1 MTNLLT
7 AQTFLAG
14 WRINYNP
21 FRPQDEFDGKT
32 PTPAARLHT
41 HFADWEDVSRTAK
54 SIATDRPERS
64 STAIALSRWEEQCL
78 CDSSQLEIIAQ
89 R

>member
-1 MTNLLT
+1 MTNLRT

-21 FRPQDEFDGKT
+21 FRPQDEVDGKT
-32 PTPAARLHT
+32 LTPAARLHT

-64 STAIALSRWEEQCL
+64 STAMALSRWEEQGKRA
-78 CDSSQLEIIAQ
+78 SSRLEIIAQ
-89 R
+89 H

>member
-1 MTNLLT
+1 MANLRT

-21 FRPQDEFDGKT
+21 FRPQIEVDGKT
-32 PTPAARLHT
+32 STPAARLHT
-41 HFADWEDVSRTAK
+41 PFADWEDVSRTAK

-64 STAIALSRWEEQCL
+64 NTAMALSRWEEQCM
-78 CDSSQLEIIAQ
+78 CDSSRLEIIAQ